1 MNYFNKHK
9 IGILVISRFNSR
21 RLKNKASLRINKTSL
36 TEILIK
42 KLLKVVVR
50 TNLVICSSK
59 TNNNK
64 KFYRSLGNK
73 YKIKVF
79 FGPELN
85 VLKRIILC
93 LEKFNFKYFVRVT
106 GDNPLTDENSII
118 PMCKTHLNYKCDYTY
133 NESLPRGM
141 RVEIFSL
148 TALKKNYKKVVD
160 LNSTEYL
167 SYFFKRKDLY
177 KIKKKNFKKY
187 FKKQNLLSI
196 SIDTKKDFNILK
208 KFYKKKG
215 TFKKK
220 NLIYYLKKVKKLKDE
235 VKTINFVS
243 DKYDVRYITDK
254 NNNRKQLILS

>member
-9 IGILVISRFNSR
+9 IGVLVISRFNSR

-93 LEKFNFKYFVRVT
+93 LEKFNWRINCSKYCT
-106 GDNPLTDENSII
+106 LTCGCQ
-118 PMCKTHLNYKCDYTY
+118 P
-133 NESLPRGM
+133 
-141 RVEIFSL
+141 
-148 TALKKNYKKVVD
+148 A
-160 LNSTEYL
+160 
-167 SYFFKRKDLY
+167 
-177 KIKKKNFKKY
+177 
-187 FKKQNLLSI
+187 
-196 SIDTKKDFNILK
+196 IL
-208 KFYKKKG
+208 
-215 TFKKK
+215 
-220 NLIYYLKKVKKLKDE
+220 
-235 VKTINFVS
+235 
-243 DKYDVRYITDK
+243 
-254 NNNRKQLILS
+254 